1 MCHHTL
7 SEQLP
12 RQGLEWRK
20 TRGGQKLFQHR
31 RCEDSLQNLWE
42 FFSVKAD
49 KGFAGGQAFADLVR
63 LVSEAANENHIGVH
77 VLVPVQDLADG
88 LGADAIAIKVGV
100 GKDND
105 EAVVVVVR
113 NQTGLVDRQNA
124 EITLL
129 RIFMN
134 DLVH

>member
-20 TRGGQKLFQHR
+20 TRGRRELFQHR

-42 FFSVKAD
+42 FFGVKTD
-49 KGFAGGQAFADLVR
+49 EGFAGGQAFADLVR
-63 LVSEAANENHIGVH
+63 LVSQAANEHHVGVH

>member
-20 TRGGQKLFQHR
+20 TRGRRELFQHR

-42 FFSVKAD
+42 FFGVKAD
-49 KGFAGGQAFADLVR
+49 EGFAGGQAFADLVR
-63 LVSEAANENHIGVH
+63 LVSEAANENHVGVH

-88 LGADAIAIKVGV
+88 LGADAIAVEIGV
-100 GKDND
+100 GKDDD
-105 EAVVVVVR
+105 EAVVVVVH
-113 NQTGLVDRQNA
+113 NQTSLVDCQNA
-124 EITLL
+124 EITLQ
-129 RIFMN
+129 RISMN
-134 DLVH
+134 DLVP